1 MKWLW
6 LLHRKWKAQ
15 AEDAQEEVER
25 SRKNL
30 ERTRAQVVTPM
41 SEWRKQNHFAQ
52 LIHDSL
58 LNGKDTR

>member
-6 LLHRKWKAQ
+6 HLHREWAKR
-15 AEDAQEEVER
+15 AQEARDEVEKSRANLER
-25 SRKNL
+25 SR
-30 ERTRAQVVTPM
+30 EQVVTPL

-58 LNGKDTR
+58 LSGGRQ